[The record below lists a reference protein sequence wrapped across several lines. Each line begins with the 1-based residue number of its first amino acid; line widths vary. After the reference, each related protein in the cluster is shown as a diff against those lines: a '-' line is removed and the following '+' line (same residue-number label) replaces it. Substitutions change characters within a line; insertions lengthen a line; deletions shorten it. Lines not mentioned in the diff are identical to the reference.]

1 MKINEIEKYLESIK
15 VTKTENQVKF
25 YGEKKEL
32 TKVEISKREAKR
44 LINRIEQSKI
54 GSESII
60 SEIRKF
66 FVILS

>member
-44 LINRIEQSKI
+44 LINRIE
-54 GSESII
+54 
-60 SEIRKF
+60 
-66 FVILS
+66 